1 MILFLI
7 YGKSYSQKPNGIFD
21 LKLKT
26 SDNSNFNSLS
36 IKTSKA
42 TVFFF
47 LLTDC
52 PASQNY
58 TLTINQLQK
67 KYSGKNIQFNIVFP
81 DTYSSITEIKT
92 FQRDYKINMPIVL
105 DPKLSLTKLL
115 KAKIAPQCFV
125 IDKSGKIVY
134 EGRIDDW
141 YSSPGK
147 QRTNIRTND
156 LDMALTNILQG
167 KLINPVKTQAIGCI
181 INK

>member
-1 MILFLI
+1 MKSILRLLMILFLI

-26 SDNSNFNSLS
+26 SDNSYFNSLS

-67 KYSGKNIQFNIVFP
+67 KY
-81 DTYSSITEIKT
+81 
-92 FQRDYKINMPIVL
+92 R
-105 DPKLSLTKLL
+105 
-115 KAKIAPQCFV
+115 
-125 IDKSGKIVY
+125 
-134 EGRIDDW
+134 
-141 YSSPGK
+141 
-147 QRTNIRTND
+147 
-156 LDMALTNILQG
+156 
-167 KLINPVKTQAIGCI
+167 
-181 INK
+181 